1 MTAKWKEV
9 SAYSGLPI
17 DEDAPTNF
25 GGQGSNIS
33 MPPDAA
39 IKKKKKKLLD
49 ARTKEYKAHHAR
61 LERARAKRLENRK
74 ASQFSKKI
82 QEGIM
87 DFNRESLLA
96 EDNMKVLRSIV
107 KSKQNKPVKMKDGSM
122 KVDLFTAS
130 AITKVYDAIK
140 QQSNKEKFDRMLN
153 GSKAQFMKIADFAM
167 SQVKMR

>member
-49 ARTKEYKAHHAR
+49 ARTKEYKAHQAR

-107 KSKQNKPVKMKDGSM
+107 KSKQNKPVKFKDGKKA

-130 AITKVYDAIK
+130 ALIKVLDK
-140 QQSNKEKFDRMLN
+140 VNKDNKEKLTRMVN
-153 GSKAQFMKIADFAM
+153 GKKGQFMAAANAVM
-167 SQVKMR
+167 KMIK